1 MGHKNGKV
9 SLRGEE
15 VSESRRKTG
24 KNNVVCVMKAGAETI
39 CEKEGD
45 QQEEWSRDREGQGR
59 QIATRH
65 NFRCMHEKGTM
76 KAISFYAKLKV
87 SLKKTKTK
95 LANSQNALQQQVG
108 PLYNR
113 ILLNRERTKA
123 THTHRTQEDIKS
135 TVMNRIIPLN
145 GLST

>member
-1 MGHKNGKV
+1 
-9 SLRGEE
+9 
-15 VSESRRKTG
+15 
-24 KNNVVCVMKAGAETI
+24 MKAGAETI
-39 CEKEGD
+39 WEKEGD

-87 SLKKTKTK
+87 SLKKKQKQNLQT
-95 LANSQNALQQQVG
+95 ARMPFNSKWDH
-108 PLYNR
+108 YT
-113 ILLNRERTKA
+113 IEYCSIERTKA

-135 TVMNRIIPLN
+135 IAMNRIIPLN